1 MMVDTVGGV
10 PGLADRLNRLFAS
23 VSRPGGRGLW
33 TNEKASVA
41 LHGMGAG
48 MSGAYLSQLRN
59 GKKTNPSARHLA
71 AVAELFGVPMAYF
84 FDMGAAEQV
93 DADLPLLTAVR
104 DPAVRRLA
112 LRAHGLSPESITSLI
127 GIMDQARKFE
137 GLPVI
142 RAGGDL
148 PSRS

>member
-1 MMVDTVGGV
+1 MMVDTVRGV

-33 TNEKASVA
+33 TNEKASAA

-142 RAGGDL
+142 RADGDL

>member
-1 MMVDTVGGV
+1 MVDTVSGV

-33 TNEKASVA
+33 TNEKASSA

-137 GLPVI
+137 GLPMM
-142 RAGGDL
+142 RADGDL